1 LTFYSWHGS
10 VLDVRQCGA
19 SHLLLFF
26 MGILDRDYM
35 KRPSDDDGQSDS
47 SSESKA
53 EEFVSRFLQKHPRFF
68 LYVGIGL
75 GALLIIAFIVAM
87 FSETSH

>member
-1 LTFYSWHGS
+1 
-10 VLDVRQCGA
+10 
-19 SHLLLFF
+19 
-26 MGILDRDYM
+26 MGIRDRDYM

-53 EEFVSRFLQKHPRFF
+53 EEFVSRFFQKHPRFV

-75 GALLIIAFIVAM
+75 VILIVIALIVAK
-87 FSETSH
+87 FSGTSH

>member
-1 LTFYSWHGS
+1 
-10 VLDVRQCGA
+10 
-19 SHLLLFF
+19 
-26 MGILDRDYM
+26 MGIRDRDYM

-53 EEFVSRFLQKHPRFF
+53 EEFVSRFFRKHPRFV

-75 GALLIIAFIVAM
+75 GILIVIALIVAK
-87 FSETSH
+87 FSGTSH